1 MKQRLKHPRGEGT
14 QKRTGQNR
22 REKKEEE
29 EEEEEDHTTMTT
41 KRLCNSL
48 QLKSISS

>member
-1 MKQRLKHPRGEGT
+1 MKQRLKHPRRKGT

-29 EEEEEDHTTMTT
+29 EEEEKDHTTMTT
-41 KRLCNSL
+41 KEAL
-48 QLKSISS
+48 